1 MSTVT
6 PPNSD
11 TDANTGPALRLR
23 GVVKRFGGTTA
34 VDGLDLTVGRA
45 EVLALLGPNGAGKT
59 TTVEM
64 CEGFLRPDDG
74 SVEVLGTDPGTD
86 TDRLRGRIGV
96 MLQGGGGYPGIR
108 VGEMLDLAASY
119 SANPLDPAWLL
130 DTVGLTGHE
139 RSSYRRL
146 SGGQQ
151 QRLSLAL
158 ALVGRPEVVFLDEP
172 TAGLDAQS
180 RLAVWELVA
189 ALREDGVAVVLTTH
203 LMDEAEALADRVV
216 IIDHGRVVAQGTI
229 SELTSSAD
237 PRIAVSTDGEL
248 DVAELSSRLASV
260 GGTVT
265 VTRSN
270 ALTVSASDSPV
281 TPQLIAALTQ
291 EAARQDVLVTSMEVD
306 QRSLESVFLDITGRE
321 IRA

>member
-1 MSTVT
+1 M
-6 PPNSD
+6 
-11 TDANTGPALRLR
+11 DADGRPALRLR
-23 GVVKRFGGTTA
+23 GVVKRYGDLTA
-34 VDGLDLTVGRA
+34 VDGLDLTVGQA

-64 CEGFLRPDDG
+64 CEGFLVPDAG
-74 SVEVLGTDPGTD
+74 TVEVLGTDPAQD

-96 MLQGGGGYPGIR
+96 MLQGGGAYPGIR
-108 VGEMLDLAASY
+108 VGEMLALAASY
-119 SANPLDPAWLL
+119 SADPLDPAWLL

-139 RSSYRRL
+139 KSSYRRL

-158 ALVGRPEVVFLDEP
+158 ALVGRPELVFLDEP

-180 RLAVWELVA
+180 RLAVWDLIA
-189 ALREDGVAVVLTTH
+189 ALRNDGVSVVLTTH
-203 LMDEAEALADRVV
+203 LMDEAEALADQVV
-216 IIDHGRVVAQGTI
+216 IIDHGKAVAQGTI

-237 PRIAVSTDGEL
+237 PRVAVATDREIDL
-248 DVAELSSRLASV
+248 RVLSDRLAPL
-260 GGTVT
+260 GATVS
-265 VTRSN
+265 VTRPT
-270 ALTVSASDSPV
+270 LITVSAPV
-281 TPQLIAALTQ
+281 TPELIREITD
-291 EAARQDVLVTSMEVD
+291 EAARQEVLVTSLDVD